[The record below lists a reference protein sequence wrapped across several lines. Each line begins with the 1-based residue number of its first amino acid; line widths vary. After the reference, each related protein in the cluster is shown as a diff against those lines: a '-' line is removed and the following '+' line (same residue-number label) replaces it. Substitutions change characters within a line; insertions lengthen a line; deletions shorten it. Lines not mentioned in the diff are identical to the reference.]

1 MNFYFL
7 PFAGGSEISYN
18 PLVNILSSKGHSCY
32 QCSLPGRGRRF
43 KERFLETVPEMAED
57 IFLQIKDKL
66 IQRDY
71 VLFGHSM
78 GALLTTHVLALMKRH
93 NAPMPQYVFLSGRGG
108 EIKRPSPPYKSE
120 MSSTKFRSELKKM
133 GGIPEEVF
141 NEESIMSFFE
151 PIIKADFKAIE
162 SYLPI
167 DVTLPNLKVMVYYGR
182 DDDFNLEQ
190 VECWQRI
197 STQSIS
203 CKVFDGGHFFVL
215 DKREEI
221 IEDMLQQINSITALK

>member
-18 PLVNILSSKGHSCY
+18 PLAKILSSKGYGCY

-43 KERFLETVPEMAED
+43 KEDFLKTVPEMAED
-57 IFLQIKDKL
+57 LFFQIKDRL
-66 IQRDY
+66 AQDY

-78 GALLTTHVLALMKRH
+78 GALLTVHVLALIKAY
-93 NAPMPQYVFLSGRGG
+93 NVPMPKYVFLSGRGG
-108 EIKRPSPPYKSE
+108 EIKMPSLPYKSE
-120 MSSTKFRSELKKM
+120 MDSASFRSELKKM
-133 GGIPEEVF
+133 GGIPDEVF

-162 SYLPI
+162 SYEPI
-167 DVTLPNLKVMVYYGR
+167 DVTLQDLEVIVYYGKG
-182 DDDFNLEQ
+182 DDFSLEQ

-197 STQSIS
+197 STQKIS
-203 CKVFDGGHFFVL
+203 CKAFDGGHFFVL
-215 DKREEI
+215 DKSNEVVKDILLRVG
-221 IEDMLQQINSITALK
+221 

>member
-1 MNFYFL
+1 MNFYFI

-18 PLVNILSSKGHSCY
+18 PLVNILSSKGHNCY

-43 KERFLETVPEMAED
+43 KEDFLKTVPEMAQD

-66 IQRDY
+66 IENNY

-78 GALLTTHVLALMKRH
+78 GALLTTHVLALIKEH

-120 MSSTKFRSELKKM
+120 MDSATFRSELKKM
-133 GGIPEEVF
+133 GGIPDEVF

-162 SYLPI
+162 SYEPI
-167 DVTLPNLKVMVYYGR
+167 DVTLYGLKVMVYYGR
-182 DDDFNLEQ
+182 DDDFSLEQ
-190 VECWQRI
+190 VACWQRI
-197 STQSIS
+197 STQKIS
-203 CKVFDGGHFFVL
+203 CKAFDGGHFFVL
-215 DKREEI
+215 DEREAI
-221 IEDMLQQINSITALK
+221 IEDMLLQINSRVLLK